1 MARIIEKRLTTD
13 RSPVTL
19 PRRLSTAVTAQQS
32 RADSM
37 YEEFY
42 GFVQPPFT
50 LAPDPRF
57 LYRSESHD
65 EAITLLLQA
74 IRRKE
79 GFIVLTG
86 DIGTGK
92 TTICRALMEQLDT
105 ATFTSLILNPF
116 LSVEELLRE
125 VLLDFGVVS
134 REAVRSGR
142 LTSATKHELISTL
155 HEFLL
160 SLMAIKG
167 SAVFIIDEAQH
178 LSPQVLEQ
186 IRIISNLETN
196 QSKLL
201 QIVLVGQLNLLD
213 VLESA
218 ELRQLDQRISIRAA
232 LKPLTRDEVD
242 EYIKHRLRVAGGSS
256 PVQFE
261 PEAVDLVH
269 VLTTGVPRIINLLCD
284 RALMAGAAGREH
296 RIGTGAIEEAARN
309 LGLKRPEP
317 PVAKRR
323 HVIALTAA
331 ALAAV
336 ILGMTGV
343 FWALPLD
350 SWVSTPAPSLPTRPA
365 LMRGEPGRSK
375 PIPTQDLLLPP
386 APAPPTRPRPPAGE
400 TPDDQVGRRRPPLP
414 PSFVP

>member
-1 MARIIEKRLTTD
+1 
-13 RSPVTL
+13 
-19 PRRLSTAVTAQQS
+19 
-32 RADSM
+32 M
-37 YEEFY
+37 YEDYY
-42 GFVQPPFT
+42 GFVQSPFT
-50 LAPDPRF
+50 LTPDPRF
-57 LYRSESHD
+57 LYRSESHE

-142 LTSATKHELISTL
+142 LANASKHELISTL

-167 SAVFIIDEAQH
+167 SGVLIIDEAQH

-196 QSKLL
+196 ESKLL

-213 VLESA
+213 ILENA

-232 LKPLTRDEVD
+232 LKPLSREEV
-242 EYIKHRLRVAGGSS
+242 EAYIAHRLWIVRGSSTVKFEPATLDLVFQLAGGI
-256 PVQFE
+256 
-261 PEAVDLVH
+261 
-269 VLTTGVPRIINLLCD
+269 PRVINLLCD
-284 RALMAGAAGREH
+284 RALMSAAAAHEH
-296 RIGTGAIEEAARN
+296 RITTAHIE
-309 LGLKRPEP
+309 K
-317 PVAKRR
+317 
-323 HVIALTAA
+323 I
-331 ALAAV
+331 
-336 ILGMTGV
+336 
-343 FWALPLD
+343 
-350 SWVSTPAPSLPTRPA
+350 
-365 LMRGEPGRSK
+365 GRAH
-375 PIPTQDLLLPP
+375 I
-386 APAPPTRPRPPAGE
+386 
-400 TPDDQVGRRRPPLP
+400 
-414 PSFVP
+414 